1 MNPSDNRQEITL
13 GVRGMTCA
21 SCVRRVENVLKKQ
34 PGVADAAVN
43 LATEKVSITPGT
55 SVELTDI
62 INAVSD
68 AGYTPVTAETELQVT
83 DMSCASCIRR
93 IESTLTAIPG
103 VLSASANLATGKVNV
118 RFLPE
123 MTNEALLRKSV
134 VGIGYHL
141 KDNDTTNARGE
152 DISDHPHEDEMRS
165 LKKEVTTAA
174 ILTLPLAFIAMGP
187 MIFPGI
193 DEARHMDAPGDSIIN
208 WIQLMLATTVQFL
221 SGRRFYRQGW
231 AELKHINP
239 GMNSLVMLGS
249 SAAWI
254 YSTLVLLTP
263 DMFPPGTRHL
273 YFEASA
279 VIITLV
285 LFGRFLET
293 KAKGKASAAIRKLAQ
308 LQSKKALVL
317 RDGLQVEI
325 AIDAVIKGDRVLIR
339 PGERIPVDGVI
350 ESGWSY
356 VDESMITGEP
366 IPAEKHVSSEVV
378 AGTINKTGSFTFT
391 ATRIGAE
398 TTLARIIKLVEQAQ
412 SSKPPIQQLADKI
425 AGIFVPT
432 VLVISAVVFLVWLFI
447 GPQPSLNY
455 AFVSAISVLLIAC
468 PCAMGLATPTA
479 IMVGTGKAAELGILF
494 RKGTAMETLA
504 GIDMML
510 MDKTG
515 TLTRGRPELTDIL
528 AIDTDEENLL
538 MLVAA
543 AESHSEHP
551 LAYAVIAE
559 AKKRGILFPQP
570 DSFTAQPGFG
580 IAASIAGKQVH
591 IGADRYMELIGV
603 PRNSARLA
611 AEWSAQGK
619 TLLYIAV
626 DGRLSGVI
634 AVADPLKEG
643 SPEAIEAIHALGIQ
657 TAMITGDNQLAAGA
671 IGRQVGIQR
680 ILAEIPPDRK
690 AQEVRRLQS
699 DGHRVAF
706 VGDGINDAPALAQA
720 DIGIAI
726 GTGTDVAI
734 ETGETILM
742 NGDPRAVANA
752 VALSRRTLR
761 TIRLNLFWAYAYNA
775 ALIPVAAGALYPVT
789 GQLLNP
795 MLAAAAM
802 SLSSLLVISNSLRL
816 RSFKPILAIR

>member
-1 MNPSDNRQEITL
+1 MNHSDSRQEISL

-34 PGVADAAVN
+34 PGVVDATVN
-43 LATEKVSITPGT
+43 LATEKVLITPGT
-55 SVELTDI
+55 PVELADI

-68 AGYTPVTAETELQVT
+68 AGYTPVTAETELLVT
-83 DMSCASCIRR
+83 DMSCASCVRR

-118 RFLPE
+118 SFLPE
-123 MTNEALLRKSV
+123 MTNEARLRKSIF
-134 VGIGYHL
+134 GIGYHL
-141 KDNDTTNARGE
+141 KDKDTTKAGGN
-152 DISDHPHEDEMRS
+152 DINDHLLEDEMRS
-165 LKKEVTTAA
+165 LKMEVTTAA
-174 ILTLPLAFIAMGP
+174 SFTIPLAFIAMGP
-187 MIFPGI
+187 MIFPGL
-193 DEARHMDAPGDSIIN
+193 DEARHMDNLGGSIIN

-221 SGRRFYRQGW
+221 AGRRFYRQGW

-239 GMNSLVMLGS
+239 GMSSLVMLGS

-263 DMFPPGTRHL
+263 DIFPSGTRHL

-293 KAKGKASAAIRKLAQ
+293 KAKGKASDAIRKLAQ

-317 RDGLQVEI
+317 RDGQQVEI
-325 AIDAVIKGDRVLIR
+325 AIDAVIKGDQILIR

-366 IPAEKHVSSEVV
+366 IPAEKHVGSEVV
-378 AGTINKTGSFTFT
+378 GGTINKTGSFTFT

-432 VLVISAVVFLVWLFI
+432 VLAISAVVFLVWLSI

-504 GIDMML
+504 GIDVML

-515 TLTRGRPELTDIL
+515 TLTRGQPELTDIL

-551 LAYAVIAE
+551 LAYAVISE

-580 IAASIAGKQVH
+580 IAAGVAGKLVQ
-591 IGADRYMELIGV
+591 IGAERYMELIGV
-603 PRNSARLA
+603 PCNSAQMA
-611 AEWSAQGK
+611 DEWSAQGK
-619 TLLYIAV
+619 TPLYIAI
-626 DGRLSGVI
+626 DGRLSGVF
-634 AVADPLKEG
+634 AVADPLKAG
-643 SPEAIEAIHALGIQ
+643 SPEAIEAIHAMGIQ
-657 TAMITGDNQLAAGA
+657 TAMITGDNQLAASA

-680 ILAEIPPDRK
+680 ILAEVPPDRK

-742 NGDPRAVANA
+742 SGDPRAIANA

-775 ALIPVAAGALYPVT
+775 ALIPVAAGALYPVA

-802 SLSSLLVISNSLRL
+802 SFSSLLVISNSLRL
-816 RSFKPILAIR
+816 RSFKPTLAIH

>member
-34 PGVADAAVN
+34 PGVAEAAVN
-43 LATEKVSITPGT
+43 LATEKVLITPGMP
-55 SVELTDI
+55 VELADI
-62 INAVSD
+62 VNAVSA
-68 AGYTPVTAETELQVT
+68 AGYTPVTAETELLVT
-83 DMSCASCIRR
+83 DMSCASCVSR
-93 IESTLTAIPG
+93 IESTLISIPG
-103 VLSASANLATGKVNV
+103 VLSANANLATGRVNV

-123 MTNEALLRKSV
+123 MTDEARLRKSIRS
-134 VGIGYHL
+134 IGYHL
-141 KDNDTTNARGE
+141 QDNDTTNAGGE
-152 DISDHPHEDEMRS
+152 GISDQLHEGEMKS
-165 LKKEVTTAA
+165 LKREVATAA
-174 ILTLPLAFIAMGP
+174 ILTIPLAFIAMGP
-187 MIFPGI
+187 MILPGI
-193 DEARHMDAPGDSIIN
+193 DEARHMDNPGDSIIN
-208 WIQLMLATTVQFL
+208 WIQLVLATTVQFL
-221 SGRRFYRQGW
+221 AGRRFYRQGW
-231 AELKHINP
+231 AELKHVNP

-263 DMFPPGTRHL
+263 DLFPPGTRHL
-273 YFEASA
+273 YFEAAA

-285 LFGRFLET
+285 LIGRLLEAR
-293 KAKGKASAAIRKLAQ
+293 AKGKTSAAIRKLAQ

-317 RDGLQVEI
+317 RDGQQEEI
-325 AIDAVIKGDRVLIR
+325 AIDAVVKGDHVLIR

-350 ESGWSY
+350 ETGWSY

-366 IPAEKHVSSEVV
+366 IPAEKHIGSEVV
-378 AGTINKTGSFTFT
+378 GGTINKTGSFTFA

-412 SSKPPIQQLADKI
+412 SSKPHIQQLADKI

-455 AFVSAISVLLIAC
+455 AFVSAVSVLLIAC

-504 GIDMML
+504 GIDIML

-515 TLTRGRPELTDIL
+515 TLTKGRPELTDIL
-528 AIDTDEENLL
+528 ALDTDEGNLL

-551 LAYAVIAE
+551 LAYAVITE
-559 AKKRGILFPQP
+559 AKKRGIIFPQP

-580 IAASIAGKQVH
+580 IEASVAGKRVH
-591 IGADRYMELIGV
+591 VGARRYMELIGI
-603 PRNSARLA
+603 PCNSAQMADR
-611 AEWSAQGK
+611 WSEQGK
-619 TLLYIAV
+619 TSLYIAI
-626 DGRLSGVI
+626 DGQLSGVI
-634 AVADPLKEG
+634 AVADPIKEG
-643 SPEAIEAIHALGIQ
+643 SPRAIEAIHALGIQ
-657 TAMITGDNQLAAGA
+657 TAMITGDNQLAAET

-690 AQEVRRLQS
+690 AQEVRQLQS

-775 ALIPVAAGALYPVT
+775 ALIPVAAGALYPVA

-816 RSFKPILAIR
+816 RSFKPTLG